1 MQRSEQILAGLV
13 ASMVTVY
20 LANWL
25 SQAAYRDPL
34 DVRIAKR
41 VRLEPEIQDKEIQV
55 RRARRAAADI
65 DRWREQSLP
74 SDMEVARS
82 LYQNWLL
89 QLVERAEFVSPHIDS
104 VEATGKKGIYRALP
118 FTIRGRS
125 TLEQLTRFLYDF
137 YRADYL
143 HQIQRLA
150 ITPVPK
156 THELD
161 VTLVIDALVLPDAAA
176 KDQLSERRS
185 DRLAYEALADYRPIV
200 TRNLFGEGGASRF
213 DAADHAYL
221 TAVLEVDGQP
231 YAWFT
236 VRTTSEV
243 LKLAVGQ
250 TVEVGQFR
258 GTVSEIVGRDVVL
271 TSDDE
276 RWLITLGESLSQA
289 TALPAEY

>member
-1 MQRSEQILAGLV
+1 MQRREKILASLV
-13 ASMVTVY
+13 AAMVAVY

-25 SQAAYRDPL
+25 YQAAYREPL
-34 DVRIAKR
+34 DRRIA
-41 VRLEPEIQDKEIQV
+41 RLAKIESEIREKEVQV
-55 RRARRAAADI
+55 QRARRAAAQF

-89 QLVERAEFVSPHIDS
+89 QMVERAQFVSPNVDS
-104 VEATGKKGIYRALP
+104 AEATAKQGIYRALP
-118 FTIRGRS
+118 FTVRGRS

-137 YRADYL
+137 YRADHL

-161 VTLVIDALVLPDAAA
+161 VTLVIEALVLPDAAA
-176 KDQLSERRS
+176 ADQLSERRS

-200 TRNLFGEGGASRF
+200 ARNIFGEGGASRF

-221 TAVLEVDGQP
+221 TAVLDVDGQP
-231 YAWFT
+231 HAWFT

-243 LKLAVGQ
+243 LKLAVGE

-258 GTVSEIVGRDVVL
+258 GTVSEIIGRDVVL
-271 TSDDE
+271 ASDDE

-289 TALPAEY
+289 TALPPEY